1 MFGSPQQP
9 YHVYSVFLN
18 LMSVLDN
25 AIRDQHVSVVSSEP
39 PLITPPKLPPQQKP
53 KPDPMQEFR
62 NLPTQQKIAG
72 GCMLAVIGVSVL
84 LGIGAIFGSSDDPE
98 LDARVAAQMWLE
110 KHAHDASSVEIV
122 HTEGIRAKNTGEIL
136 FLVRFRAK
144 NAFGAKVIGQKLFL
158 IREGQVVS
166 ATDFPQ

>member
-1 MFGSPQQP
+1 MRA
-9 YHVYSVFLN
+9 
-18 LMSVLDN
+18 LDN
-25 AIRDQHVSVVSSEP
+25 AVRDQHIGVVSSEP
-39 PLITPPKLPPQQKP
+39 PLITPPEPPLQQKP

-62 NLPTQQKIAG
+62 NLPPQQKVAG
-72 GCMLAVIGVSVL
+72 GCMLAVIGMSVL
-84 LGIGAIFGSSDDPE
+84 LIIGAIVGPSDDPE

-110 KHAHDASSVEIV
+110 EHAHDASSVEIV

-158 IREGQVVS
+158 IRDGNVVS